1 MEEIALL
8 LYKQKQIENYRNIQ
22 KGQKRKKTDKNGQKL
37 TKNIQERT
45 ERDSKGHKEPE
56 TDRNGQK
63 GQSYKKQ
70 TETERRENKET
81 ETNRNRQKWT
91 ETSKFSQV

>member
-37 TKNIQERT
+37 TKT
-45 ERDSKGHKEPE
+45 Y
-56 TDRNGQK
+56 RNGQK
-63 GQSYKKQ
+63 GTARDTRSLKQ
-70 TETERRENKET
+70 TEMG
-81 ETNRNRQKWT
+81 
-91 ETSKFSQV
+91 